1 MDYDTTEGRPQGA
14 TAALKG
20 QAEQVSEKAR
30 EVKGTV
36 QDRVREQVDSRST
49 QAGEQVGS
57 VSEAMRS
64 MGEQLRGEGNDLP
77 AQLAQQAAEKTEQ
90 LGRYLREADA
100 DQILKDVED
109 FGRRQP
115 WVVAAAGLALGV
127 AAARFV
133 KASSRR
139 RYQSDG
145 YESRQLPSPRNQGST
160 AYGSP
165 AAVTGGTGTAYG
177 TAGSYASEPVGVTP
191 PLTEQERGTYPA
203 RGSE

>member
-1 MDYDTTEGRPQGA
+1 MEGRPQGA
-14 TAALKG
+14 RGTLRG
-20 QAEQVSEKAR
+20 QAEEKSEKAR
-30 EVKGTV
+30 EVSGTV
-36 QDRVREQVDSRST
+36 QDRVREQVDTKST

-64 MGEQLRGEGNDLP
+64 MGEQLRNQGNDLP
-77 AQLAQQAAEKTEQ
+77 AQLAQQAAEKAEQ
-90 LGRYLREADA
+90 LGQYLREADA

-139 RYQSDG
+139 RYLSDG
-145 YESRQLPSPRNQGST
+145 YDNRRLTSTQDYDNT

-165 AAVTGGTGTAYG
+165 AAVT
-177 TAGSYASEPVGVTP
+177 AGS
-191 PLTEQERGTYPA
+191 GTFPA
-203 RGSE
+203 QGGE

>member
-14 TAALKG
+14 TEVLKG

-30 EVKGTV
+30 EVSGTV

-49 QAGEQVGS
+49 QAGEQVDS
-57 VSEAMRS
+57 VGEAMRS
-64 MGEQLRGEGNDLP
+64 MGEQLRNQGNDLP
-77 AQLAQQAAEKTEQ
+77 AQLAQQAAEKADQ

-100 DQILKDVED
+100 DQMLRDVED

-139 RYQSDG
+139 RYQPDG
-145 YESRQLPSPRNQGST
+145 YDSRGLSSPRDYGST

-165 AAVTGGTGTAYG
+165 AAVT
-177 TAGSYASEPVGVTP
+177 AGS
-191 PLTEQERGTYPA
+191 GTYPV
-203 RGSE
+203 RDSE